1 MIEACKWS
9 PLASVGVSF
18 LLSFVVLGFSV
29 LRPENESLHITHSA
43 ALAKLMIQLLGPP
56 VFMLVITFIRNR

>member
-1 MIEACKWS
+1 MIEASKWS
-9 PLASVGVSF
+9 PLASVGVGF

-29 LRPENESLHITHSA
+29 LRPENESLHITNSA

-56 VFMLVITFIRNR
+56 VFTLVITFIRNR